1 MMTSCVILANG
12 LESVMLG
19 VPALKLNAMVSS
31 PAAPM
36 PQFPLAGVPLAVKI
50 ASGKVQN
57 ASLVV

>member
-1 MMTSCVILANG
+1 
-12 LESVMLG
+12 MLG

>member
-1 MMTSCVILANG
+1 
-12 LESVMLG
+12 MLG

-57 ASLVV
+57 ASLVVWSATVLTIMVVA